1 MKKSYNIAAIMA
13 AGKGTRAGA
22 SLPKQYEELR
32 GRLVLERAVDAFEGH
47 PDIDQV
53 VIVADPDEMERV
65 EKIIQNN
72 SWKKVAGS
80 VRGGKTRYQSS
91 RAVIKAFSNRP
102 EDNLLLHDAARP
114 LVSAR
119 IISEA
124 IEKLK
129 HCRAV
134 GVAVPVTDTL
144 FFTGPGQSHIIRV
157 PDRDLFLRA
166 QTPQGFRISVL
177 GKAYE
182 YAMKDPVFS
191 ATDDCG
197 VVKRYLNNEKI
208 LLVPGDEK
216 NMKITYPGD
225 LEILAGWLE

>member
-1 MKKSYNIAAIMA
+1 M
-13 AGKGTRAGA
+13 
-22 SLPKQYEELR
+22 
-32 GRLVLERAVDAFEGH
+32 
-47 PDIDQV
+47 
-53 VIVADPDEMERV
+53 
-65 EKIIQNN
+65 
-72 SWKKVAGS
+72 
-80 VRGGKTRYQSS
+80 
-91 RAVIKAFSNRP
+91 
-102 EDNLLLHDAARP
+102 
-114 LVSAR
+114 
-119 IISEA
+119 
-124 IEKLK
+124 
-129 HCRAV
+129 
-134 GVAVPVTDTL
+134 PVTDTL

-157 PDRDLFLRA
+157 PDRSSLRA

-225 LEILAGWLE
+225 LGDPCRLAGVSYSTVNAIPFLLIQLRRSGVRSTRCERENTLTAIC